1 MKLFELTICSVNY
14 KHSKHLMENIELV
27 KLLNPRTKIKWIIA
41 NNEPDKNILVDII
54 KSYSDSVKIDNSPQN
69 NCVGIGKG
77 SKNHATGLNLIITKV
92 KTRFVLILD
101 PDFYLIL
108 PDWVERIIKY
118 MTQNNI
124 ALFGV
129 PLHPKWEVKYRYFP
143 CVHCLLVDT
152 KYIDLSSLSFMPE
165 FENIDPLNI
174 WRRII
179 SKVPLIRGRASIGR
193 SKDTGYKI
201 YEKYYNSP
209 GIKHALAIPSFS
221 NTDLYNKYYKINDR
235 TKINRWILF
244 NKILD
249 KIFPDSMSMF
259 PKKKGYFTKVSFS
272 ELGFPDC
279 KNYGWEEFFWNNE
292 PFGFHMRGFQQ
303 KIIEPEVEIERI
315 KNVLKGFV
323 DKLMKTNL
331 KI

>member
-1 MKLFELTICSVNY
+1 MKLFELTICSVSY
-14 KHSKHLMENIELV
+14 KHSKYLKENIELV

-41 NNEPDKNILVDII
+41 NNEPDKNIFVDII
-54 KSYSDSVKIDNSPQN
+54 KSYSDSVKIVNSSQN
-69 NCVGIGKG
+69 SCVGYGKG
-77 SKNHATGLNLIITKV
+77 SKNHATGLNLIVNKA

-108 PDWVERIIKY
+108 PNWAEHIIKY
-118 MTQNNI
+118 INQGKI

-129 PLHPKWEVKYRYFP
+129 PWHPKWRNKYRYFP
-143 CVHCLLVDT
+143 CAHCLLVDT

-221 NTDLYNKYYKINDR
+221 NTDLYNKYCKINNR
-235 TKINRWILF
+235 TKINLWILF
-244 NKILD
+244 NKIFD

-259 PKKKGYFTKVSFS
+259 PKKKDYFTKVSFS

-292 PFGFHMRGFQQ
+292 PFGFHLRGFQ
-303 KIIEPEVEIERI
+303 KKVIEPGAEIKRI
-315 KNVLKGFV
+315 RYVLKRFV
-323 DKLMKTNL
+323 NELLKNNL
-331 KI
+331 I